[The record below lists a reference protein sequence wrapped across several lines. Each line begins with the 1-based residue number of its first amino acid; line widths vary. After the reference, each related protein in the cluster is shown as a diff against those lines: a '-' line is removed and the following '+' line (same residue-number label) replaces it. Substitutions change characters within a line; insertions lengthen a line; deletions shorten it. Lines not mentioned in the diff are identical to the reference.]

1 MIESE
6 GGKAILSLHTT
17 DPMCIPSMPPTITA
31 HPTWD
36 GSFALRSRSGHFS
49 FAVLEAGGL
58 PFVWETPSGRFS
70 VVCVLLVWVLFLW
83 VQVWQFLLRWDP
95 LFARLILFPRTLQ
108 PLLVIHTPPG
118 LFYQV
123 IRQWGK
129 KKKTFPKTGFI
140 KAGRFLVALCLR
152 ATGLTQGSFLHRHIF
167 EKEGSCHI
175 VCFQTANFWKNATYA
190 DSGVAKTLLREVQG
204 LYRKL
209 FLGTAAHSRLTTPSV
224 PGGPPLCSAIKETYT
239 WPV

>member
-6 GGKAILSLHTT
+6 GGKAIVSLHTT
-17 DPMCIPSMPPTITA
+17 DPMCIPFTPPTVTA

-36 GSFALRSRSGHFS
+36 GSFALRSRSGHFG

-70 VVCVLLVWVLFLW
+70 VVCVLLVWVLFLR

-95 LFARLILFPRTLQ
+95 LFARLILLPRTLQ

-123 IRQWGK
+123 IRRWEK
-129 KKKTFPKTGFI
+129 KKRGEMS
-140 KAGRFLVALCLR
+140 RLVW
-152 ATGLTQGSFLHRHIF
+152 GLTDDRLEVDPSSSYVSSQFFSDFL
-167 EKEGSCHI
+167 
-175 VCFQTANFWKNATYA
+175 
-190 DSGVAKTLLREVQG
+190 
-204 LYRKL
+204 
-209 FLGTAAHSRLTTPSV
+209 P
-224 PGGPPLCSAIKETYT
+224 
-239 WPV
+239 

>member
-6 GGKAILSLHTT
+6 GGKAIVSLHTT
-17 DPMCIPSMPPTITA
+17 DPMCIPFTPPTVTA

-36 GSFALRSRSGHFS
+36 GSFALRSRSGHFG

-70 VVCVLLVWVLFLW
+70 VVCVLLVWVLFLR

-95 LFARLILFPRTLQ
+95 LFARLILLPRTLQ

-123 IRQWGK
+123 IRRWEK

-140 KAGRFLVALCLR
+140 KGGGSWWPFVRVLQVGPRDHFY
-152 ATGLTQGSFLHRHIF
+152 TGTSSR
-167 EKEGSCHI
+167 
-175 VCFQTANFWKNATYA
+175 
-190 DSGVAKTLLREVQG
+190 REAQV
-204 LYRKL
+204 
-209 FLGTAAHSRLTTPSV
+209 
-224 PGGPPLCSAIKETYT
+224 I
-239 WPV
+239 

>member
-6 GGKAILSLHTT
+6 GGKAIVSLHTT
-17 DPMCIPSMPPTITA
+17 DPMCIPFTPPTVTA

-36 GSFALRSRSGHFS
+36 GSFALRSRSGHFG

-70 VVCVLLVWVLFLW
+70 VVCVLLVWVLFLR

-95 LFARLILFPRTLQ
+95 LFARLILLPRTLQ

-123 IRQWGK
+123 IRRWEK

-140 KAGRFLVALCLR
+140 KG
-152 ATGLTQGSFLHRHIF
+152 GG
-167 EKEGSCHI
+167 
-175 VCFQTANFWKNATYA
+175 
-190 DSGVAKTLLREVQG
+190 
-204 LYRKL
+204 
-209 FLGTAAHSRLTTPSV
+209 V
-224 PGGPPLCSAIKETYT
+224 PGGPLCACYRSDPGIISTQAHLREGRLRSYSVLSNSQFLKKCHIRRLGSGKNLAPRGTRLR
-239 WPV
+239 